1 MPDTNAKISRRMSPT
16 PLAPTGGFIR
26 HDALYTAN
34 EVAGIL
40 KINRRTLERWRKDG
54 IGPVVTRLHTNAPP
68 RYRGADLLD
77 ALNRARET
85 GSRAQGQPQA

>member
-1 MPDTNAKISRRMSPT
+1 MELVMTDANTELPHNLEVT

-77 ALNRARET
+77 ALDRARET
-85 GSRAQGQPQA
+85 A